1 MKQADHYF
9 VLSLKP
15 EHMIITENNTPYN
28 NEEEEDD
35 QLSQQDVQS
44 DGIDAIPPSE
54 ADTLATEIDNLKQAD
69 KSSEASY
76 TLDVDRGFAPKKEE
90 E

>member
-1 MKQADHYF
+1 
-9 VLSLKP
+9 
-15 EHMIITENNTPYN
+15 MIITENNTPFN

-44 DGIDAIPPSE
+44 DGIDAVPPSE
-54 ADTLATEIDNLKQAD
+54 EDTQATEVENLKQAD
-69 KSSEASY
+69 KASEAAF
-76 TLDVDRGFAPKKEE
+76 TLNFDKGYAPKKEE

>member
-1 MKQADHYF
+1 
-9 VLSLKP
+9 
-15 EHMIITENNTPYN
+15 MIITENNTPFN
-28 NEEEEDD
+28 NEEEDD

-54 ADTLATEIDNLKQAD
+54 ADTLAAEIDNLKQAD

>member
-1 MKQADHYF
+1 MFLYQN
-9 VLSLKP
+9 LNI
-15 EHMIITENNTPYN
+15 MIITENNAPFN

-44 DGIDAIPPSE
+44 DGIDAVPPSE
-54 ADTLATEIDNLKQAD
+54 ADVQATEIDNLKQASQ
-69 KSSEASY
+69 SSEASF
-76 TLDVDRGFAPKKEE
+76 TLDPDRGYAPKKEE

>member
-1 MKQADHYF
+1 
-9 VLSLKP
+9 
-15 EHMIITENNTPYN
+15 MIITENNTPYN

-44 DGIDAIPPSE
+44 DGIDAIPASE
-54 ADTLATEIDNLKQAD
+54 ADNLATEIDNLKQAD

-76 TLDVDRGFAPKKEE
+76 TLDADRGFAPKKEE

>member
-1 MKQADHYF
+1 
-9 VLSLKP
+9 
-15 EHMIITENNTPYN
+15 MIITENNTPFN

-44 DGIDAIPPSE
+44 DGIDAVPPSE
-54 ADTLATEIDNLKQAD
+54 ADTLATEIENLKQAD
-69 KSSEASY
+69 KASESAF
-76 TLDVDRGFAPKKEE
+76 TLNIDKGYAPKKEE

>member
-1 MKQADHYF
+1 
-9 VLSLKP
+9 
-15 EHMIITENNTPYN
+15 MIITENNTPFN

-44 DGIDAIPPSE
+44 DGIDAVPASE
-54 ADTLATEIDNLKQAD
+54 ADTQATEIDNLKQAAQ
-69 KSSEASY
+69 SSEASF
-76 TLDVDRGFAPKKEE
+76 TLDADRGYAPKKEE